1 MRHDLLPGKIELPR
15 VSATRS
21 SGKVVRV
28 GDDERIGGGG
38 RGQSTNVW
46 ETAKGGRR
54 MRRFTRVALGIAAI
68 LCLAGIAAAAESGT
82 KDECVAKTKEAGKM
96 VTDMGVEATIAE
108 VNKKDGKFVWKDT
121 YVFLMDLDG
130 KMIAHPMSP
139 ALIGQNVLD
148 KKDKGE
154 PGKLLF
160 VEMVE
165 VAKGKGEGWVEY
177 MWSNPGDP
185 KPRKKV
191 TYIYRVPGKNVFAA
205 AGVYE

>member
-1 MRHDLLPGKIELPR
+1 
-15 VSATRS
+15 
-21 SGKVVRV
+21 
-28 GDDERIGGGG
+28 
-38 RGQSTNVW
+38 
-46 ETAKGGRR
+46 

>member
-1 MRHDLLPGKIELPR
+1 
-15 VSATRS
+15 
-21 SGKVVRV
+21 
-28 GDDERIGGGG
+28 
-38 RGQSTNVW
+38 
-46 ETAKGGRR
+46 
-54 MRRFTRVALGIAAI
+54 MRRFTLVALGIAAI
-68 LCLAGIAAAAESGT
+68 LCLAGIAVAAESGT

-96 VTDMGVEATIAE
+96 VADQGVEAAIAE

-148 KKDKGE
+148 KKDKGD

-177 MWSNPGDP
+177 MWTNPGDP

-191 TYIYRVPGKNVFAA
+191 TYIYRVPGKNVLAG